1 LVIVIA
7 LLPTLMGSWLDLA
20 SSLST
25 SWWCPGPG
33 GECEREAVTSDV
45 DEDDGETLVTAV
57 LSVVLGALA
66 GWLTTRDTELALL
79 DGLVAALL
87 LTPAPGGVGGL
98 DLLFDIFGVFP
109 VNKSIFKLS

>member
-1 LVIVIA
+1 MIVMA

-20 SSLST
+20 SSLRT
-25 SWWCPGPG
+25 SWWCPG

-45 DEDDGETLVTAV
+45 GGEETVEVTAV
-57 LSVVLGALA
+57 LAA
-66 GWLTTRDTELALL
+66 ELTSTATEPPALL
-79 DGLVAALL
+79 EGLVAALVVV
-87 LTPAPGGVGGL
+87 APGGVGGL